1 VNTLS
6 MELPS
11 DLLNSARLTVN
22 EARLELAIALFAN
35 ERLSMG
41 QAAELAALPIGEFQ
55 LHLGARRIGPHYD
68 ASDARRDAATLAKL
82 RRR

>member
-1 VNTLS
+1 

-68 ASDARRDAATLAKL
+68 ASDARRDAATLANL